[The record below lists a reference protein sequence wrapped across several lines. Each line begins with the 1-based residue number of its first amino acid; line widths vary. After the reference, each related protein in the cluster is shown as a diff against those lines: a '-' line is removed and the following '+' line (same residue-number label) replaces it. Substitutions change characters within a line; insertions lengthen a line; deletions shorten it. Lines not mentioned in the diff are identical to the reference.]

1 MNRTNEKNRELKRTQ
16 QNSAP
21 NIRWML
27 VGYDLIVYAVV
38 AIILLVIYGGMDKLS
53 STGILQQVC
62 LSALCIFAARLL
74 GKIYEQVWRYG
85 GIQCYIRLLF
95 TDSIAFIVYL
105 CLELMLPVQKI
116 TFARMLSLASLNLLG
131 ALALRMMYRYAYKW
145 ETGKLSVEK
154 FFLYYCVCFQ
164 EWKLEMKKKYRKLKL
179 RL

>member
-74 GKIYEQVWRYG
+74 GKIYEQVWNDPAYGSENTVAVHIRHLREKIEIDPAEPRYLKVVWGLGYKIEKG
-85 GIQCYIRLLF
+85 G
-95 TDSIAFIVYL
+95 A
-105 CLELMLPVQKI
+105 
-116 TFARMLSLASLNLLG
+116 
-131 ALALRMMYRYAYKW
+131 
-145 ETGKLSVEK
+145 
-154 FFLYYCVCFQ
+154 
-164 EWKLEMKKKYRKLKL
+164 
-179 RL
+179 